1 MSDSGKI
8 DPLKVFERT
17 VERMTAFG
25 YVDRGWIK
33 TAYGAFLDRQEKKK
47 HEDKT
52 GSGVWRALANILLS
66 LVPGRPGP
74 DTPPSQRLMRGHGP
88 VSWQI
93 VLDVLDHVPERGRRR
108 GGPGRKSRRLDE
120 IVANADKDD
129 LKLAAKFLR
138 ASGLEETG
146 FPVRLIGEDAEAPKP
161 GPRRIGVDVRPG
173 NGADP
178 RHDRGAALSALTG
191 GLLYRFAYDY
201 DKKLNWEDTQRIFRA
216 GGVYRLYVIPPE
228 QAYVE
233 QRLLLIRLEED
244 GAIVRAAEIR
254 QGRGGFSVRGGYVI
268 PASGVNTLILS
279 SDFSTGAIASMIE
292 EQLSP
297 ADREA
302 IFPEGAPPVPAGS
315 SFLQEHQLGF
325 YTLLNRGGGELRGS
339 VLDGP
344 APAAAVGYKVEPTE
358 LGPVSEARLGFLT
371 LEEIERPRDRIMIA
385 AVSSNPSVSIELG

>member
-1 MSDSGKI
+1 MSEKI
-8 DPLKVFERT
+8 DPLKVFERS

-47 HEDKT
+47 DEDKT
-52 GSGVWRALANILLS
+52 GPGFWRALGNVLLS
-66 LVPGRPGP
+66 LIPGRSGP
-74 DTPPSQRLMRGHGP
+74 DTPPSQRMLRGHGP

-93 VLDVLDHVPERGRRR
+93 VQEVLDHVPERGRRR
-108 GGPGRKSRRLDE
+108 STHGRRPKGLDE
-120 IVANADKDD
+120 IVANHDKDD

-146 FPVRLIGEDAEAPKP
+146 FPVRLIGEEGEAPKERAP
-161 GPRRIGVDVRPG
+161 ARRIGADARP
-173 NGADP
+173 
-178 RHDRGAALSALTG
+178 DRGAALSALTG

-201 DKKLNWEDTQRIFRA
+201 DKKLNWEDTQKIFRA
-216 GGVYRLYVIPPE
+216 GGVYRLYIIPPE

-233 QRLLLIRLEED
+233 QRLLLIRLEDD

-279 SDFSTGAIASMIE
+279 SDFSTEAVAAMVE
-292 EQLSP
+292 EELSP

-302 IFPEGAPPVPAGS
+302 IFPEGSPPVPAGS

-344 APAAAVGYKVEPTE
+344 APAAAVGYKVDPAE